1 MTTAPSTEGS
11 IVAPEEPT
19 QPAVTQ
25 EPTDTQSETQAQI
38 TADGTE
44 TTPTAQTQAPEIADT
59 GDSLVVGGAVLASL
73 AACGLLIVTRKRNK
87 AFRKRSQNRAR
98 FKTLIA
104 ETRHEKT
111 RFRACE
117 AKKLLA

>member
-1 MTTAPSTEGS
+1 MCIRDRLAPAQEAFVASIDLSLFGIEAPDHPLTTAPSTEGS

-73 AACGLLIVTRKRNK
+73 AACGLLIVTRK
-87 AFRKRSQNRAR
+87 
-98 FKTLIA
+98 
-104 ETRHEKT
+104 
-111 RFRACE
+111 
-117 AKKLLA
+117 KK